1 MGADDKAAATGKSTG
16 YELALR
22 HRPPLPHIR
31 RRSAEG
37 RRMKIAMVA
46 FEGFTDVDLFL
57 PWDLFY
63 RVKDATY
70 AAYGGEWD
78 VRICADAARVRSYSG
93 LAIDR
98 HEPLEWANGA
108 DAVFVVSGPGSRAK
122 IKDAAFLAALQLDP
136 SRQLIAAID
145 SGALILAALGLL
157 DGLTATTYP
166 SIFAELE
173 ALGVKTERK
182 PFVVHGNVA
191 TGGGCLATQDLAA
204 WIVERLIGKGA
215 AVAIVD
221 SVAKV
226 G

>member
-1 MGADDKAAATGKSTG
+1 
-16 YELALR
+16 
-22 HRPPLPHIR
+22 
-31 RRSAEG
+31 
-37 RRMKIAMVA
+37 MKIAMVA

-70 AAYGGEWD
+70 AAYDGEWD
-78 VRICADAARVRSYSG
+78 VRICADVARFRSYSG

-98 HEPLEWANGA
+98 HAPLEWANDA
-108 DAVFVVSGPGSRAK
+108 DAVFIVSGPGSRIK
-122 IKDAAFLAALQLDP
+122 IQEPAFLAALRLDP
-136 SRQLIAAID
+136 TRQMIAAID
-145 SGALILAALGLL
+145 SGVLILAKLGLL
-157 DGLTATTYP
+157 DGLSATTYP
-166 SIFAELE
+166 SVFTELE

-182 PFVVHGNVA
+182 PFVVHGNLA

-204 WIVERLIGKGA
+204 WIVERLIGRDA

>member
-1 MGADDKAAATGKSTG
+1 
-16 YELALR
+16 
-22 HRPPLPHIR
+22 
-31 RRSAEG
+31 
-37 RRMKIAMVA
+37 MKIAMVA

-70 AAYGGEWD
+70 AAYDGEWD
-78 VRICADAARVRSYSG
+78 VRICADAPRIRSYSG

-98 HEPLEWANGA
+98 HEPLPWANGA
-108 DAVFVVSGPGSRAK
+108 DAVFVVSGPGSRIK
-122 IKDAAFLAALQLDP
+122 ITEPAFLAALKFDP
-136 SRQLIAAID
+136 ARQLVAAID
-145 SGALILAALGLL
+145 SGALILAKLGLL

-166 SIFAELE
+166 SVFAELE
-173 ALGVKTERK
+173 ALGVMTERR

-204 WIVERLIGKGA
+204 WIVERLIGPEA
-215 AVAIVD
+215 AKAIVD

-226 G
+226 D

>member
-1 MGADDKAAATGKSTG
+1 
-16 YELALR
+16 
-22 HRPPLPHIR
+22 
-31 RRSAEG
+31 
-37 RRMKIAMVA
+37 MKIAMIG
-46 FEGFTDVDLFL
+46 FEGFTDVDLFM

-70 AAYGGEWD
+70 AAYEGEWD
-78 VRICADAARVRSYSG
+78 VRICADTARFRSYSG

-98 HEPLEWANGA
+98 HEPLEWAYGA
-108 DAVFVVSGPGSRAK
+108 DAVFVVSGPGSRIK
-122 IKDAAFLAALQLDP
+122 IKEPAFLAALRLDP
-136 SRQLIAAID
+136 KRQLVAAID

-166 SIFAELE
+166 SVFAELE

-204 WIVERLIGKGA
+204 WIVERLIGRDA
-215 AVAIVD
+215 AMAIVD

-226 G
+226 E